1 MRNYLHVLLLL
12 LSFNLIAQTDDD
24 CATALGAPAN
34 VDVGDILTLDNT
46 GFSDEGNYTSSLLT
60 GPISGFTAFIWDGAS
75 GVYSINA
82 TSGAA
87 GDWSVALNLD
97 DGSGDE
103 CTVTASE
110 ELFTDILDSALPTEI
125 TCFNLVSGETYII
138 GFATDAG
145 SEGTLDL
152 EFIDPLVL
160 PPANSE
166 CALAEDQGTIV
177 TNCTPNNIIGDLTEA
192 CPNPDEVM
200 CLDLGSGPILWY
212 TFTTDFNV
220 DEVTIETNG
229 ASVITPQFALMSGG
243 CGFLTIE
250 GSCQDDGVETF
261 PVSSNTQYWVAVGE
275 ESAGAGGSFSL
286 DVTAS
291 LIVVGDDCGIESL
304 TLGTSLDGSTTC
316 ASAPTDG
323 FCSLSTTNDH
333 AVYYDFTVTGLDNV
347 DLSVEMT
354 AGTGVTG
361 TSASEIVIEIYESGC
376 LNALPNI
383 STLGTPCFA
392 LGATT
397 NYECVPPGTYTLAIG
412 SPATTEG
419 DFVVTVSQ
427 LFIGPANDAC
437 VNADAT
443 VDLNDDCSSV
453 ELSGTTVNAC
463 PETFSGPVCGYDVQS
478 VVWHEITLPADAVGV
493 EISNITGGVA
503 ITLFTDN
510 ICPTPTAFFADM
522 ECVTLDGTVFGMT
535 GGDSYL
541 IGVSTGAL
549 ESAYTFDVLAI
560 VPPMNDDCADALDIT
575 VDAELGVVSNNNC
588 ATADG
593 NVCTFDNATSHVT
606 WYEYTVAATNNTD
619 IIVNIVGSGGPGV
632 EAMGGSF
639 NLYTDCAY
647 VQLDNSVDACDNGF
661 GFDTRYEC
669 VEGGSTILIAVG
681 SEDEDQGEFTI
692 TITEENEGPDNDE
705 CDMAEVIDL
714 AATPCEILPVV
725 GTNQFACP
733 EGFTAGGCAYDMD
746 PVVWYSVTLP
756 ADAVGLEI
764 TDLTSGFY
772 ATYFLGG
779 CAGTTFDGTASCFT
793 FEGNSAVTYDAGDVI
808 LIGIGSATADEGA
821 FFFNLLS
828 VVPPANDMCVTAEDI
843 SATAASGVTGTTA
856 CATPPAINYC
866 SLGTTDSHVVYY
878 EYTVASTINTD
889 LSIEIEGSGTATTD
903 ISIALYEDCAGT
915 TYDNP
920 ETSLADG
927 CTTLGVPLNYE
938 CVTPG
943 TVLTIAV
950 GSPEGSEG
958 EFTITI
964 NEDNTGTPLN
974 DGICDAEEIVI
985 AANCTF
991 QTVFTDN
998 TGACPESPLLD
1009 GVSTC
1014 ELDQDAVIW
1023 FSVLI
1028 PNNAT
1033 GLEFSDLGGGEYV
1046 AVFSGDCS
1054 TPVLESDCLN
1064 SAGQILGLAG
1074 NSTYLIAVALDA
1086 GAEGAIEFM
1095 IKTITPPSN
1104 DICNP
1109 NAQPLD
1115 SGVATL
1121 GTTACATSDNTVCS
1135 LDGTSHV
1142 VYYSYVVTSTSNTD
1156 LTIETV
1162 SSTATS
1168 GTAAVDLV
1176 IEIWTDCFGT
1186 DFDIVPEEGASAEC
1200 SNGVD
1205 ETLTYLCV
1213 PPGTVLTIAVGS
1225 TDTNDGDFEITVTE
1239 DADGI
1244 PTAVNDICDA
1254 PIFLDVTDPCV
1265 WLPFD
1270 VSSVNACPEEF
1281 DFTTNCGFDDFPI
1294 TWYSFDT
1301 PADATTVEINIVS
1314 NSAGNTPIY
1323 AIFENDCPTLTPIS
1337 NCEIGLG
1344 EISAPVDINPNTTYL
1359 LGIGSNDSAG
1369 SEIEI
1374 EIKITVPPAND
1385 DPCDAELLVAGSTT
1399 IGTNLCATEDFEDPN
1414 CAAALAE
1421 SSVWFTYTLEAGVTG
1436 VEISFPSITAT
1447 GPINSFVVTFD
1458 AGCTGPATLVSPT
1471 GFTCDAGSLTDPI
1484 TLNCLDPGTELYIAV
1499 SSEAENAG
1507 DFEILLETIDPDPL
1521 CIDNDECDILGGGA
1535 DIGEIVTDD
1544 DCAVISDCNAN
1555 ACAEF
1560 IGDCGIEV
1568 NNVVWYSVTNDG
1580 LGEFISA
1587 SVENADFDEP
1597 VIAIFTGNCAAL
1609 AQTGNCVFGGGGVA
1623 NAGPF
1628 MIPADNAQYWIAIG
1642 SVGAVGGDFD
1652 LCIEISSGCVN
1663 DDPCEAVELFDG
1675 VLVDNPASTES
1686 CTGDI
1691 QNSDCAAG
1699 GSNASVWYSF
1709 VVPPGG
1715 GQFTVTL
1722 SNVTIPG
1729 DVGIQVGEYSDA
1741 TCNGLP
1747 GPIYTNCEPGDQ
1759 VHSINC
1765 TPEGTEYYIQIASA
1779 EDMEEGDFEITI
1791 DALAPDVPNDIC
1803 SGIGPDHT
1811 FEITEEDYCMYV
1823 PISVDTEDAC
1833 PEIFTASGCDFTEG
1847 PTTWYEITIPNEDG
1861 IESMDVLLDDV
1872 QGGFVGNIQVA
1883 IVQVDCDDILA
1894 GISIDCDSG
1903 ATEVDMQDVPVNPG
1917 ETYLIV
1923 VGSDLA
1929 GDEGRATLSIK
1940 IDSPPENDNPCPTD
1954 VNPPI
1959 DLSGNGS
1966 HDGTTCCAR
1975 GANDDPAFDFANV
1988 DCNGATDDDAV
1999 WYTFTPGGFGA
2010 GFFTTVTPSGGSDGI
2025 MGNTAVEIYSTT
2037 DPNGGCNGN
2046 LTLEASSCGSL
2057 GSSIEIAL
2065 SLCDPDLLYY
2075 IKIASAEDD
2084 CGDFNISIDERPS
2097 DCTADE
2103 CEDAEV
2109 LVTDTPTSCEDGEN
2123 ILSIDGCLEFACPED
2138 VNVACM
2144 GDQGPTVWYQLDIDS
2159 DQATILVTQVDAPGF
2174 EVMWSIW
2181 QSTTGSCADM
2191 INVVQPQPSPE
2202 PAIPCGTDDNF
2213 IIPIVQD
2220 PPGTP
2225 ATYWIAITAIGEIT
2239 DPNFTLNYAGSLG
2252 CIACSGDDSFDCDN
2266 GEYEASIDGEVVELE
2281 DFENFCPGQEVEVC
2295 IEFNY
2300 NTAGT
2305 GNDWLHGIIPTFG
2318 NGWDLEASDIES
2330 ADLGGGWEWVDA
2342 DGACATV
2349 TSIYNL
2355 PNLCTYN
2362 NADGVLQ
2369 LCNTACDPNC
2379 PCEGPLEA
2387 SSPLPSG
2394 WFWNSNGGSTT
2405 CVNGSCI
2412 PLEQYGVPGGVN
2424 VDVDVCFDLV
2434 VKSFEDEDGD
2444 GEPDEDCEENR
2455 DLQIVFQTTSDAVSG
2470 CWEDNPCIIDPSI
2483 TGPAWLI
2490 DCDVP
2495 PLVLG
2500 DDAEICNM
2508 GTLDIGVTTEDGS
2521 AVDIEVEVMDNP
2533 NVDGETNFSFTGGFG
2548 VIDNTLTNTSGN
2560 VEIVIYEVYSVDL
2573 TKPCPGVTNTIEV
2586 TVYPELEVE
2595 FNNPL
2600 IVCAGETIEVIATPS
2615 GGTGFGYTY
2624 QWGAP
2629 GFETTPSIF
2638 VTPVTTT
2645 TYVVTVT
2652 DDLGCTGSSEVQVFW
2667 NPPVEFELVPTAE
2680 SVCQNG
2686 VEEELL
2692 SVTVEFSS
2700 GTPGYN
2706 IDWDVSPVFGLDYWL
2721 GNGVNNNDILTVY
2734 EETSDPGSYTL
2745 FVDVEDSNGCINSEE
2760 ITIEVGGAPFIIV
2773 QDIEI
2778 PCGGSEETVLID
2790 AAAFFTVGP
2799 PVSMIELYTCP
2810 DSNGDDILI
2819 FSNFGNSAAWEVDPN
2834 IYNCVVVVATD
2845 QNGCQARVEIPLDV
2859 NAGPEPTLTGESHCI
2874 GETSMISV
2882 DDEAL
2887 YSDFVWNST
2896 EIVSS
2901 ITADR
2906 DTNFIYVVTVTD
2918 ALTGCTGVASYEVL
2932 VDANPNISLAGSLS
2946 YCAGST
2952 TTLTASGGD
2961 SYSWIQ
2967 ESTLTEVSTIADVV
2981 INMPGDYTLV
2991 VTNAAGCSSDSIV
3004 TVIEDQN
3011 LLVTLNTL
3019 TLCDSDIDT
3028 LSAGESF
3035 DLYEWEDGAGTPIGS
3050 DYFVE
3055 VGGGTYCVTVTDSAA
3070 GCTGSTCTTIVPN
3083 TSPTVEVTAF
3093 VEICREDVGLAPG
3106 VILDFNAQVIG
3117 GASGTWVNIDN
3128 IGDLD
3133 FLSDLD
3139 SVDFTGIAMDT
3150 FKFEFRTNTAIT
3162 PCEDARDTMCV
3173 SVINCTCPSV
3183 DVLMPPTL
3191 CNTVGDMFDLDDLK
3205 NTLEDVTWTS
3215 TGANIVTVTG
3225 SMVDLSGL
3233 TAGTYEFIM
3242 TLVNPVGGTCP
3253 ETNTASFIIVEEAV
3267 AEAVN
3272 GSVCN
3277 ADTGNGPTTID
3288 LNTTLTV
3295 ETTPGG
3301 EWSDATGAVI
3311 SNIFD
3316 GDGLDPTTEVVL
3328 TYTVLGTDPCG
3339 DISTDVTITV
3349 IDCNCPQVMITDPDV
3364 ICNDSGMIDLNDQIV
3379 TTEPGIWVYVSGG
3392 TTGPVVLEGG
3402 NVFNSNDGITQLTS
3416 GLYIFNYVFDTDPGG
3431 DCPSVFPINI
3441 IVSNQPEVAAEPIAP
3456 CNVMSDVGS
3465 TFVDLTQQISGD
3477 VGNGTWTA
3485 EPGSESIDISDPT
3498 LVDFDGLAIGSVWEF
3513 TFTTAATA
3521 PCVPASATVVV
3532 TVADCD
3538 CPNINVMEPSPV
3550 CNSETTAFDLSTLQ
3564 DPMISTGGWTVLDP
3578 MGMNVAL
3585 SGTNL
3590 SLDGLEAG
3598 DYLLTYTLDPVP
3610 PGNCQTDSTVILSV
3624 SAQNFATLGMD
3635 QDVCVSDGSNGANF
3649 IDFTS
3654 LIIAG
3659 ATDGTW
3665 EDTDGAGVT
3674 FIDLTMVSFENLA
3687 ADMAFTFTYTVTSD
3701 TPCIDVDYTIVIN
3714 TKPCEC
3720 PLANPID
3727 PAIECSDVGTVNL
3740 TQYNNA
3746 LFPGTWSSAELS
3758 ITANSVDLNGVDAGV
3773 YILMYT
3779 MDNPVDGCQ
3788 DTWETSI
3795 EVSNPASAGI
3805 PEEAL
3810 LFCED
3815 ESEIVDLTELLT
3827 DEDAGGT
3834 WMETSSSTGG
3844 AFDPTGT
3851 FDITGQ
3857 VPGTYSFTYSIVGD
3871 APCADVSEMV
3881 EVVIEAVPDADAGT
3895 DEVLDCIA
3903 TSAII
3908 GGSSSTGSNFTYTW
3922 TEVGGAPIVDPT
3934 SAQITVTAA
3943 GVYTLTV
3950 ENTETGCK
3958 NMDEVTVTVSD
3969 DVPSFSLDYTD
3980 VTCNGEGD
3988 GTITIVNPMGGNGD
4002 YSYSFGGGAFGTE
4015 SSFTGLQDGEYI
4027 IVMEDSSGSGC
4038 QSTQTA
4044 TIDEP
4049 GLLVLDLG
4057 PPVQT
4062 NLGNEVSFSIE
4073 DQLGDFVIDNIEWT
4087 VGGEVICS
4095 NPTCTSI
4102 IVEASENTNIT
4113 VEVTYNG
4120 GCIAD
4125 DLTQIL
4131 VTQVVDVVLPN
4142 VFSPNNDGN
4151 NDVFYVNSDD
4161 VEAVISMRVYDR
4173 WGELVFASEENH
4185 PASDP
4190 SYGWDGSFKGE
4201 PVNPGVFVYVVEVLF
4216 INGTNEQIG
4225 GDVTIVR

>member
-1 MRNYLHVLLLL
+1 MRNYLHILLLL
-12 LSFNLIAQTDDD
+12 LSFNLVAQTDDV

-286 DVTAS
+286 DITAS

-304 TLGTSLDGSTTC
+304 ILGTPFDGSTTC

-333 AVYYDFTVTGLDNV
+333 AVYYDFNVTGSANV
-347 DLSVEMT
+347 DLSVEMI
-354 AGTGVTG
+354 AGTVVTG
-361 TSASEIVIEIYESGC
+361 ISASEIVIEIYESGC
-376 LNALPNI
+376 SDALSNI
-383 STLGTPCFA
+383 STLGTPCSA

-427 LFIGPANDAC
+427 LVVGPDNDAC
-437 VNADAT
+437 ANADAT
-443 VDLNDDCSSV
+443 VALNDDCSSV
-453 ELSGTTVNAC
+453 ELSGTTFDAC
-463 PETFSGPVCGYDVQS
+463 PETFIGPTCAYDAQS
-478 VVWHEITLPADAVGV
+478 VVWHEITLPVDAVGV

-510 ICPTPTAFFADM
+510 TCPTPTTIFPGMD
-522 ECVTLDGTVFGMT
+522 CVTLGGTVFGMT

-541 IGVSTGAL
+541 IGVSTDEAL

-575 VDAELGVVSNNNC
+575 ADAALGVVSNNNC

-606 WYEYTVAATNNTD
+606 WYEYTVAAINNTD

-639 NLYTDCAY
+639 NVYTDCAY

-681 SEDEDQGEFTI
+681 SDDDDQGEFTI

-714 AATPCEILPVV
+714 AATACEILPVV

-793 FEGNSAVTYDAGDVI
+793 FEGNSAVTYNAGDVI

-821 FFFNLLS
+821 FSFNLLS
-828 VVPPANDMCVTAEDI
+828 VVPAANDMCVTAEDI
-843 SATAASGVTGTTA
+843 SATAASGVIGTTA

-889 LSIEIEGSGTATTD
+889 LTIEIVGSGTATTD

-964 NEDNTGTPLN
+964 LEDNSETPIN
-974 DGICDAEEIVI
+974 DGCIDAETINFGADCVFE
-985 AANCTF
+985 
-991 QTVFTDN
+991 TVTTNN
-998 TGACPESPLLD
+998 TGACPEITPFDILSSCD
-1009 GVSTC
+1009 
-1014 ELDQDAVIW
+1014 LDQDAVIW
-1023 FSVLI
+1023 FSAELPANGV
-1028 PNNAT
+1028 
-1033 GLEFSDLGGGEYV
+1033 GFEFSNLGAGEYV
-1046 AVFSGDCS
+1046 AVFSGDCTS
-1054 TPVLESDCLN
+1054 PSLEDDCLTT
-1064 SAGQILGLAG
+1064 AGQIIDLTPG
-1074 NSTYLIAVALDA
+1074 TYLIAVALDA
-1086 GAEGAIEFM
+1086 AAEGAIEFD
-1095 IKTITPPSN
+1095 IKTITPPDN
-1104 DICNP
+1104 DDCASAEIL
-1109 NAQPLD
+1109 AD
-1115 SGVATL
+1115 
-1121 GTTACATSDNTVCS
+1121 GTTVQGTTLCATSDDNVCS
-1135 LDGTSHV
+1135 LDNTSHV
-1142 VYYSYVVTSTSNTD
+1142 VYYSYTVTSTSNTD
-1156 LTIETV
+1156 LTIVTGLTGAGDA
-1162 SSTATS
+1162 S
-1168 GTAAVDLV
+1168 DLLLEV
-1176 IEIWTDCFGT
+1176 WTDCGMT
-1186 DFDIVPEEGASAEC
+1186 PFDVDPEEGFGSEC
-1200 SNGVD
+1200 NDAVA
-1205 ETLTYLCV
+1205 ETLTYLCIA
-1213 PPGTVLTIAVGS
+1213 PGTVLTIAVGS
-1225 TDTNDGDFEITVTE
+1225 TDGNDGDFEITLTE

-1244 PTAVNDICDA
+1244 PTAANDICDA
-1254 PIFLDVTDPCV
+1254 PIFLDVTEPCE
-1265 WLPFD
+1265 WLPFS
-1270 VSSVNACPEEF
+1270 VSSIDGCPEEN
-1281 DFTTNCGFDDFPI
+1281 DFASNCGFDDFPI
-1294 TWYSFDT
+1294 TWYTFDT
-1301 PADATTVEINIVS
+1301 PAGATTVEINILS
-1314 NSAGNTPIY
+1314 ISAGTAPIY
-1323 AIFENDCPTLTPIS
+1323 AIFENDCPAVTAVS
-1337 NCEIGLG
+1337 NCETALG
-1344 EISAPVDINPNTTYL
+1344 EITAPVVINPSSTYL
-1359 LGIGSNDSAG
+1359 LGVGTNDAAG
-1369 SEIEI
+1369 GDIDI

-1399 IGTNLCATEDFEDPN
+1399 MGTNLCATEDFEDPN

-1436 VEISFPSITAT
+1436 VEISFPSISAI

-1580 LGEFISA
+1580 SGEFISA
-1587 SVENADFDEP
+1587 SIENADFDEP
-1597 VIAIFTGNCAAL
+1597 VIAIFTGDCAAL
-1609 AQTGNCVFGGGGVA
+1609 AQIGNCEFGSGGIA

-1642 SVGAVGGDFD
+1642 SEGPVGGDFD
-1652 LCIEISSGCVN
+1652 LCIEINSGCVN
-1663 DDPCEAVELFDG
+1663 DDPCEGVELFDG

-1686 CTGDI
+1686 CTPDFENPECVSGE
-1691 QNSDCAAG
+1691 SE
-1699 GSNASVWYSF
+1699 SSVWYTF

-1715 GQFTVTL
+1715 GQFTITL
-1722 SNVTIPG
+1722 SNVTISG
-1729 DVGIQVGEYSDA
+1729 NIGVQVGEYSDA

-1747 GPIYTNCEPGDQ
+1747 AAFFVSCRPDDQ
-1759 VHSINC
+1759 EHEILC

-1779 EDMEEGDFEITI
+1779 EDMEEGDFEITVVSE
-1791 DALAPDVPNDIC
+1791 PPVVPNDIC
-1803 SGIGPDHT
+1803 SGIGPGET
-1811 FEITEEDYCMYV
+1811 FEITEDDYCMF
-1823 PISVDTEDAC
+1823 VDLEITTVDAC
-1833 PEIFTASGCDFTEG
+1833 PEVFLAAGCDFTQA
-1847 PTTWYEITIPNEDG
+1847 PVTWYEITIPDDEALTQ
-1861 IESMDVLLDDV
+1861 MDIMAVV
-1872 QGGFVGNIQVA
+1872 NSGFAGNLQVA
-1883 IVQVDCDDILA
+1883 VIQVDCDDVLG
-1894 GISIDCDSG
+1894 GIAIDCGSG
-1903 ATEVDMQDVPVNPG
+1903 GDVELEDVPVVPG
-1917 ETYLIV
+1917 ETYQIV
-1923 VGSDLA
+1923 VGSDTA
-1929 GDEGRATLSIK
+1929 DDEGTATLSIK
-1940 IDSPPENDNPCPTD
+1940 LDVPPENDDPCPTD
-1954 VNPPI
+1954 INPPV
-1959 DLSGNGS
+1959 DLSGDGS

-1975 GANDDPAFDFANV
+1975 GANDNPAFDFANQE
-1988 DCNGATDDDAV
+1988 CSGATDDDAV
-1999 WYTFTPGGFGA
+1999 WYTFTPSGA
-2010 GFFTTVTPSGGSDGI
+2010 GDGFYVNVTGSGGSDGI
-2025 MGNTAVEIYSTT
+2025 MGNTTVEVYSTT
-2037 DPNGGCNGN
+2037 DPNAGCTGQ
-2046 LTLEASSCGSL
+2046 LGIEVSSCGSL
-2057 GSSIEIAL
+2057 GGGIEIPIT
-2065 SLCDPDLLYY
+2065 LCDPTLLYY
-2075 IKIASAEDD
+2075 IKVASAEDD
-2084 CGDFNISIDERPS
+2084 CGDFNISITERTS
-2097 DCTADE
+2097 DCAADE
-2103 CEDAEV
+2103 CVDAEA
-2109 LVTDTPTSCEDGEN
+2109 LVTDTPAGCEDGEN

-2138 VNVACM
+2138 VNIACNNNM
-2144 GDQGPTVWYQLDIDS
+2144 GPTVWYQIDIDS
-2159 DQATILVTQVDAPGF
+2159 DQATILVTQVEADGFDA
-2174 EVMWSIW
+2174 VWSIW
-2181 QSTTGSCADM
+2181 QSTTGSCDDM
-2191 INVVQPQPSPE
+2191 IPVSQPQPAPD
-2202 PAIPCGTDDNF
+2202 PAFPCSDSDGDAGNNF

-2225 ATYWIAITAIGEIT
+2225 ATYWIAITALGEIT
-2239 DPNFTLNYAGSLG
+2239 DPNFVLNYAGSLG

-2266 GEYEASIDGEVVELE
+2266 GEFIASIDGEEVEPE

-2305 GNDWLHGIIPTFG
+2305 GNDWLHGIIPTLG
-2318 NGWDLEASDIES
+2318 NGWDLVASDLAS

-2342 DGACATV
+2342 DGPCATT
-2349 TSIYNL
+2349 TSIYTL
-2355 PNLCTYN
+2355 PNLCTYET
-2362 NADGVLQ
+2362 ADGVLQ
-2369 LCNTACDPNC
+2369 LCNTSCDPNC
-2379 PCEGPLEA
+2379 PCDAPLPP

-2394 WFWNSNGGSTT
+2394 WFWSSNGGSTT
-2405 CVNGSCI
+2405 CVGGSCI

-2424 VDVDVCFDLV
+2424 VDVAVCFDLV
-2434 VKSFEDEDGD
+2434 VKAFTDEDGD
-2444 GEPDEDCEENR
+2444 GIPDEDCELNR
-2455 DLQIVFQTTSDAVSG
+2455 DLKVVFQTTSDAVTG
-2470 CWEDNPCIIDPSI
+2470 CWEDNPCIIDPSLS
-2483 TGPAWLI
+2483 GPDWKI

-2495 PLVLG
+2495 PAVIG
-2500 DDAEICNM
+2500 DDAEVCNM
-2508 GTLDIGVTTEDGS
+2508 GTLDIDVTTDDGS
-2521 AVDIEVEVMDNP
+2521 GTEIVVEVIDNP
-2533 NVDGETNFSFTGGFG
+2533 NVDGETDFNFPTGNGT
-2548 VIDNTLTNTSGN
+2548 IDNTLTNTSGAI
-2560 VEIVIYEVYSVDL
+2560 EIVIYEVYSVDP
-2573 TKPCPGVTNTIEV
+2573 TKPCPGITNTIEV

-2600 IVCAGETIEVIATPS
+2600 IVCDGESIEVIATPNGGS
-2615 GGTGFGYTY
+2615 GTGYEY

-2667 NPPVEFELVPTAE
+2667 NPPVEFELVPTVE

-2692 SVTVEFSS
+2692 SIDVVFSS
-2700 GTPGYN
+2700 GTAPYF
-2706 IDWDVSPVFGLDYWL
+2706 IDWDVSPGFGALDYYL
-2721 GNGVNNNDILTVY
+2721 DNNANSNGVLTVY
-2734 EETSDPGSYTL
+2734 EETSITGIYTI
-2745 FVDVEDSNGCINSEE
+2745 FVDVEDDNGCIQSEE
-2760 ITIEVGGAPFIIV
+2760 IIIEVGGAPLILPFDV
-2773 QDIEI
+2773 EI
-2778 PCGGSEETVLID
+2778 PCGGSD
-2790 AAAFFTVGP
+2790 AEVELNVTAVQTSGP
-2799 PVSMIELYTCP
+2799 PVSTMSLETC
-2810 DSNGDDILI
+2810 DGILI
-2819 FSNFGNSAAWEVDPN
+2819 FENFGNSALWFVDPN
-2834 IYNCVVVVATD
+2834 EYNCVVIIATD
-2845 QNGCQARVEIPLDV
+2845 ENGCQARIEVPLDS
-2859 NAGPEPTLTGESHCI
+2859 NAGPEPTLTGSSHCI

-2991 VTNAAGCSSDSIV
+2991 VTNAAGCTSDSLV

-3055 VGGGTYCVTVTDSAA
+3055 VGGGTYCVTVTDSEA

-3106 VILDFNAQVIG
+3106 VILDFNAQVVG

-3150 FKFEFRTNTAIT
+3150 FKFEFRTNTAIA

-3253 ETNTASFIIVEEAV
+3253 ETNIASFIIVEEAV

-3364 ICNDSGMIDLNDQIV
+3364 ICNDSGMIDLNDQII

-3392 TTGPVVLEGG
+3392 TTGTVVLEGG

-3441 IVSNQPEVAAEPIAP
+3441 IVSNQPEVAAEPAAP
-3456 CNVMSDVGS
+3456 CNVMSDIGS

-3538 CPNINVMEPSPV
+3538 CPNINVTEPSPV

-3564 DPMISTGGWTVLDP
+3564 DPMISTGAWTVLDP

-3610 PGNCQTDSTVILSV
+3610 PGNCQADSTVILSV

-3635 QDVCVSDGSNGANF
+3635 QEVCVSDGSNGANF

-3773 YILMYT
+3773 YTLMYT

-3795 EVSNPASAGI
+3795 EVSNPSSAGI

-3857 VPGTYSFTYSIVGD
+3857 APGTYSFTYNIVGD

-3881 EVVIEAVPDADAGT
+3881 EVVIEAVPNADAGT

-3922 TEVGGAPIVDPT
+3922 TEAGGAPIVDPT

-4002 YSYSFGGGAFGTE
+4002 YSYSFSGGAFGTE

-4038 QSTQTA
+4038 QSTQIA
-4044 TIDEP
+4044 TINEP

-4102 IVEASENTNIT
+4102 IIEANENTNIT
-4113 VEVTYNG
+4113 VEATYNG

-4131 VTQVVDVVLPN
+4131 VTQVVDVVIPN

-4216 INGTNEQIG
+4216 INGTTEQIG